1 MKGKALDKR
10 ELLKNLVWMVVLT
23 AGIALYY
30 GWLYGQLLLGSAVFL
45 SGCCFSALDFGGWC
59 ATWGCLIPPSME
71 LSACLER
78 QKSTLSSI
86 WSRTRTGKVSG
97 KRFSWAFCLWQFP
110 SVFDIISYLRKN
122 PRSENPIRCGGFAA

>member
-45 SGCCFSALDFGGWC
+45 SGLLFFCIGLWRVVRHLGLFDSTIYGTKRLFGK
-59 ATWGCLIPPSME
+59 T
-71 LSACLER
+71 
-78 QKSTLSSI
+78 
-86 WSRTRTGKVSG
+86 
-97 KRFSWAFCLWQFP
+97 
-110 SVFDIISYLRKN
+110 
-122 PRSENPIRCGGFAA
+122 